1 MPRDSVPYNGLF
13 STTVIVRSKIGNQ
26 TNVRRNGDSYSGV
39 AREHSEIQK
48 PINVFITPVWISR
61 HRRLT
66 SSPSSLNQFRRFT
79 YKSVN
84 KSSRYKSCQS
94 LYCPFSVTAAMVQFI
109 FNLYLHV
116 WLHNV
121 GVLWVGSCFVWFFP
135 LCFCFKEEIATS
147 DYESC
152 QKHSSAFGLLVSLT
166 FLSFPKLTRAL
177 TTDFVLN
184 YRARFYCWNSCFKWC
199 SIETSLGFF
208 LYFG

>member
-1 MPRDSVPYNGLF
+1 MFVGMGIHTAELQES
-13 STTVIVRSKIGNQ
+13 I
-26 TNVRRNGDSYSGV
+26 
-39 AREHSEIQK
+39 ARYRK
-48 PINVFITPVWISR
+48 RINVFITPVWISR

-152 QKHSSAFGLLVSLT
+152 QKHSSAFGLLVSLNLFKFSQT
-166 FLSFPKLTRAL
+166 HYSIDNRL
-177 TTDFVLN
+177 
-184 YRARFYCWNSCFKWC
+184 RF
-199 SIETSLGFF
+199 EL
-208 LYFG
+208 